1 MSCFVF
7 EIGFEEMPSRFL
19 AGIVE
24 QLSQHF
30 RAALAEAELGHGEV
44 ACHATPRRV
53 ALLVHD
59 LAAAQP
65 LREETFMGPPV
76 KVALDG
82 AGAPTKA
89 GLGFA
94 KSQQVEFDQCMV
106 VPTDK
111 GDYLAV
117 QKTVGGKTTLEVLP
131 AICAA
136 ALESIHFPKKMRWGS
151 ADFTFG
157 RPVRWLLALLDDQ
170 VVPCEAAG
178 LVAGRQTRGHRV
190 HGMGPWDVPT
200 AADYLRVLAEQGKV
214 VLESE
219 RRKAIVRQEGD
230 ALAAAAHGRIV
241 WRERLMDEVAGL
253 VEHPKA
259 MLGNF
264 DPAFL
269 QLPRD
274 VLLTSME
281 AHQKSFGVE
290 NDRGELLPHFL
301 CVLNLEP
308 TGLERVRAGWE
319 RVLKARLSD
328 AMFFWNTDLNC
339 SLELWAEK
347 LEKVTFLKGLGSMAD
362 KCRRVEA
369 LCGFIAE
376 QVDPSLKPVATTA
389 ARFAKADL
397 VSEMVG
403 EFAELQGVM
412 GGIYAAQFGEEAAVC
427 QAIAEQYLPA
437 GPETPVPASLAGAI
451 LALADRMDT
460 LAGCFALGKIPTG
473 AQDPFALRRAALGV
487 CRICIEHSL
496 RLPLGELAAQALQCY
511 TEQAWKREPAEILQ
525 DLMDFLR
532 ERLKQ
537 MLMGQGADTL
547 VVEAALGAGYDD
559 LRSLKDRVDA
569 LQAFRQEPDFG
580 QAVLTF
586 KRAAN
591 IIAKSGAVD
600 AAFDPALLQQEEEK
614 ALAQAMQD
622 VAPRFDVLWD
632 ADDYP
637 ALLGLLRELRP
648 AVDAFFDHVMVN
660 VEDAALRANRLA
672 LLAAL
677 VGMLGRVADFGAL
690 QV

>member
-1 MSCFVF
+1 MSCFVL

-19 AGIVE
+19 PGIVE
-24 QLSQHF
+24 QLTQYFS
-30 RAALAEAELGHGEV
+30 AALAEAELAHG
-44 ACHATPRRV
+44 ALTCHATPRR
-53 ALLVHD
+53 AAILIQD
-59 LAAAQP
+59 LADSQP
-65 LREETFMGPPV
+65 LRDETVMGPPV

-82 AGAPTKA
+82 TGAPTKA

-94 KSQQVEFDQCMV
+94 KSQGVEFEQCMV

-117 QKTVGGKTTLEVLP
+117 QKTVGGKPTLDVLP
-131 AICAA
+131 QLCAT
-136 ALESIHFPKKMRWGS
+136 ALESFHFQKKMRWGDG
-151 ADFTFG
+151 DFTFG
-157 RPVRWLLALLDDQ
+157 RPVRWLLALLDAQ
-170 VVPCEAAG
+170 VVPFEAAG
-178 LVAGRQTRGHRV
+178 LSSGRQTRGHRV
-190 HGMGPWDVPT
+190 HGMGPWEVP
-200 AADYLRVLAEQGKV
+200 AAGEYLRILSEQGKV
-214 VLESE
+214 VLEPA
-219 RRKAIVRQEGD
+219 RRKEIVRNEGD
-230 ALAAAAHGRIV
+230 TQAAAAGGRVV
-241 WRERLMDEVAGL
+241 WRERLLDEVSGL

-259 MLGNF
+259 LLGNF

-281 AHQKSFGVE
+281 THQKSFGVE
-290 NDRGELLPHFL
+290 TPTGELLPHFL

-308 TGLERVRAGWE
+308 KELGKVRAGWE

-328 AMFFWNTDLNC
+328 AMFFWNTDLNS
-339 SLELWAEK
+339 SLELWSEK

-362 KCRRVEA
+362 KCRRIEA
-369 LCGFIAE
+369 LCGFIAG
-376 QVDPSLKPVATTA
+376 QVDPSLKTITATA

-412 GGIYAAQFGEEAAVC
+412 GGIYAAEFGEDAAVC

-437 GPETPVPASLAGAI
+437 GPDTPVPSGTAGAV

-487 CRICIEHSL
+487 CRICIEHAF

-511 TEQAWKREPAEILQ
+511 TGQAWTREPADIIK
-525 DLMDFLR
+525 DLMEFLR
-532 ERLKQ
+532 ERLRQ
-537 MLMGQGADTL
+537 MFIGQGADTL
-547 VVEAALGAGYDD
+547 VVEAALGAGFDD
-559 LRSLKDRVDA
+559 LRCLKDRVDA
-569 LQAFRQEPDFG
+569 LQNFRQEADFN

-591 IIAKSGAVD
+591 IIAKSGPVD

-614 ALAQAMQD
+614 ALAAALQE
-622 VAPRFDVLWD
+622 VAPRFDALWD
-632 ADDYP
+632 TEDYP

-660 VEDAALRANRLA
+660 VEDVALRANRLA

-677 VGMLGRVADFGAL
+677 VAMLGRVADFGAL